1 MEMPELVWD
10 EYHFKDPE
18 GGKIIFWPHIPCL
31 RMPSKLRSHS
41 SFHGIA
47 FMTSSIDLK
56 SWIVEA
62 EQEKESPGV
71 HRDSAIASG
80 TVLGRLMSDLNE
92 LDVDGPMI
100 PDPEQIR
107 LLLHAQNSRGGIPVY
122 AIEPSLDDE
131 KWVEWQID
139 SADQQVT
146 YSNLI
151 LTLTTGRRWKK
162 IRTNAIGSISV
173 SKFVNADLGAAS
185 ASAAT
190 WWIEEQRGISEEL
203 IALRDNRFV
212 SRIRGALRDLH
223 NSRVDDTEAQETT
236 LLVPIHQA
244 WLSSIKK
251 AIGSCLDIELINPEE

>member
-1 MEMPELVWD
+1 MEMPELVWV
-10 EYHFKDPE
+10 EYHFKDPD

-41 SFHGIA
+41 NFDGVA
-47 FMTSSIDLK
+47 FLTTSNDLK
-56 SWIVEA
+56 SWIDEA
-62 EQEKESPGV
+62 EQEKNSPGI

-92 LDVDGPMI
+92 LEVDGPVI

-107 LLLHAQNSRGGIPVY
+107 LLLHAQNSRGGMPVY
-122 AIEPSLDDE
+122 AIEPSLEDE
-131 KWVEWQID
+131 EWVDWQIN

-146 YSNLI
+146 YSNLF

-162 IRTNAIGSISV
+162 MRKNAISLV
-173 SKFVNADLGAAS
+173 SSSKEVNADLGAAS
-185 ASAAT
+185 ASALT
-190 WWIEEQRGISEEL
+190 WWLEEQRGISDEL
-203 IALRDNRFV
+203 MALRDARFA

-223 NSRVDDTEAQETT
+223 NSRVDDSKAQETT

-244 WLSSIKK
+244 WLSSIKM
-251 AIGSCLDIELINPEE
+251 AISSCGDIELITPEE